1 MKYFK
6 YLTAVAL
13 VALFTSFSYADDISG
28 MIFQGNE
35 IDDALIINSTVTL
48 SKPTKSSNVQKTKS
62 QREIDLFIEKAK
74 NDAAK
79 KEEEKLRQE
88 KLRKEEE
95 KLAEEKRKEEERAQR
110 EKERELELEKRKEE
124 ERAQRELQAQ
134 KEQQSQKEQQTQK
147 DQKEQKEQQSQEAP
161 QKVSN
166 QTLLASGITID
177 SNDVTN
183 FSKTLLGV
191 PYVWGGASLEGFDCS
206 GFVQYVYKKYEMDLS
221 RTTYT
226 QIKQGKSVALADIK
240 ENDLVFFDTRAS
252 SMLTKAKSN
261 GVAGTLDSIII
272 NESDT
277 GNSKKLYPTEPT
289 HVGMYIGNG
298 KMIHASSSKKQV
310 VVEVLG
316 NDYFK
321 DRIVDI
327 RRYK

>member
-1 MKYFK
+1 
-6 YLTAVAL
+6 
-13 VALFTSFSYADDISG
+13 

-35 IDDALIINSTVTL
+35 IDEALIVNSTVTL
-48 SKPTKSSNVQKTKS
+48 TKQTKSTNNIQKTKS
-62 QREIDLFIEKAK
+62 EREIDLFIEKAK

-88 KLRKEEE
+88 KLKKEEE
-95 KLAEEKRKEEERAQR
+95 KLAEEKRKERQREEDEKAQR
-110 EKERELELEKRKEE
+110 EKERERELERRKEE
-124 ERAQRELQAQ
+124 EEKAQ
-134 KEQQSQKEQQTQK
+134 KEQTTPKEPQVQDVSQK
-147 DQKEQKEQQSQEAP
+147 AP
-161 QKVSN
+161 A
-166 QTLLASGITID
+166 QTLLASGITVD
-177 SNDVTN
+177 SNEVTN

-191 PYVWGGASLEGFDCS
+191 PYVWGGTSLDGFDCS

-226 QIKQGKSVALADIK
+226 QIKQGKSIALSDIK

-252 SMLTKAKSN
+252 SMLTKAKSQ
-261 GVAGTLDSIII
+261 GVSGTLDTIII

-277 GNSKKLYPTEPT
+277 GNSKKLYPSEPT

-310 VVEVLG
+310 VVEVLE

>member
-6 YLTAVAL
+6 YFTAVAF
-13 VALFTSFSYADDISG
+13 VALFTNFSYANDISG

-35 IDDALIINSTVTL
+35 IDEALIVNSTVTL
-48 SKPTKSSNVQKTKS
+48 TKQTKSTNNIQKTKS
-62 QREIDLFIEKAK
+62 EREIDLFIEKAK

-88 KLRKEEE
+88 KLKKEEE
-95 KLAEEKRKEEERAQR
+95 KLAEEKRKERQREEEEKAQR
-110 EKERELELEKRKEE
+110 EKERERELERRKEE
-124 ERAQRELQAQ
+124 EEKAQ
-134 KEQQSQKEQQTQK
+134 KEQTTPKEPQVQDVSQK
-147 DQKEQKEQQSQEAP
+147 AP
-161 QKVSN
+161 A
-166 QTLLASGITID
+166 QTLLTSGITVD
-177 SNDVTN
+177 SNEVTN

-191 PYVWGGASLEGFDCS
+191 PYVWGGTSLDGFDCS

-226 QIKQGKSVALADIK
+226 QIKQGKSIALSDIK

-252 SMLTKAKSN
+252 SMLTKAKSQ
-261 GVAGTLDSIII
+261 GVSGTLDTIII

-310 VVEVLG
+310 VVEVLE

>member
-6 YLTAVAL
+6 YFTAVAF
-13 VALFTSFSYADDISG
+13 VALFTNFSYADDISG

-35 IDDALIINSTVTL
+35 IDEALIVNSTVTL
-48 SKPTKSSNVQKTKS
+48 TKQTKSTNNIQKTKS
-62 QREIDLFIEKAK
+62 EREIDLFIEKAK

-88 KLRKEEE
+88 KLKKEEE
-95 KLAEEKRKEEERAQR
+95 KLAEEKRKERQREEEEKAQR
-110 EKERELELEKRKEE
+110 EKERERELERRKEE
-124 ERAQRELQAQ
+124 EEKTQ
-134 KEQQSQKEQQTQK
+134 KEQTTPKEPQVQDVSQK
-147 DQKEQKEQQSQEAP
+147 AP
-161 QKVSN
+161 A
-166 QTLLASGITID
+166 QTLLASGITVD
-177 SNDVTN
+177 SNEVTN

-191 PYVWGGASLEGFDCS
+191 PYVWGGTSLDGFDCS

-226 QIKQGKSVALADIK
+226 QIKQGKSIALSDIK

-252 SMLTKAKSN
+252 SMLTKAKSQ
-261 GVAGTLDSIII
+261 GVSGTLDTIII

-277 GNSKKLYPTEPT
+277 GNSKKLYPSEPT

-310 VVEVLG
+310 VVEVLE

>member
-6 YLTAVAL
+6 YFTAVAF
-13 VALFTSFSYADDISG
+13 VALFTNFSYADDISG

-35 IDDALIINSTVTL
+35 IDEALIVNSTVTL
-48 SKPTKSSNVQKTKS
+48 TKQTKSTNNIQKTKS
-62 QREIDLFIEKAK
+62 EREIDLFIEKAK

-88 KLRKEEE
+88 KLKKEEE
-95 KLAEEKRKEEERAQR
+95 KLAEEKRKERQREEEEKAQR
-110 EKERELELEKRKEE
+110 EKERERELERRKEE
-124 ERAQRELQAQ
+124 EEKAQ
-134 KEQQSQKEQQTQK
+134 KEQTTPKESQVQDVSQK
-147 DQKEQKEQQSQEAP
+147 AP
-161 QKVSN
+161 A
-166 QTLLASGITID
+166 QTLLASGITVD
-177 SNDVTN
+177 SNEVTN

-191 PYVWGGASLEGFDCS
+191 PYVWGGTSLEGFDCS

-226 QIKQGKSVALADIK
+226 QIKQGKSIALSDIK

-252 SMLTKAKSN
+252 SMLTKAKSQ
-261 GVAGTLDSIII
+261 GVSGTLDTIII

-277 GNSKKLYPTEPT
+277 GNSKKLYPSEPT

-310 VVEVLG
+310 VVEVLE

>member
-6 YLTAVAL
+6 YFTAVAF
-13 VALFTSFSYADDISG
+13 VALFTNFSYADDISG

-35 IDDALIINSTVTL
+35 IDEALIVNSTVTL
-48 SKPTKSSNVQKTKS
+48 TKQTKSTNNIQKTKS
-62 QREIDLFIEKAK
+62 EREIDLFIEKAK

-79 KEEEKLRQE
+79 KEEEKL
-88 KLRKEEE
+88 
-95 KLAEEKRKEEERAQR
+95 AEEKRKERQREEEEKAQR
-110 EKERELELEKRKEE
+110 EKERERELERRKEE
-124 ERAQRELQAQ
+124 EEKAQ
-134 KEQQSQKEQQTQK
+134 KEQTTPKEPQVQDVSQK
-147 DQKEQKEQQSQEAP
+147 AP
-161 QKVSN
+161 A
-166 QTLLASGITID
+166 QTLLASGITVD
-177 SNDVTN
+177 GNEVTN

-191 PYVWGGASLEGFDCS
+191 PYVWGGTSLDGFDCS

-226 QIKQGKSVALADIK
+226 QIKQGKSIALSDIK

-252 SMLTKAKSN
+252 SMLTKAKSQ
-261 GVAGTLDSIII
+261 GVSGTLDTIII

-277 GNSKKLYPTEPT
+277 GNSKKLYPSEPT

-310 VVEVLG
+310 VVEVLE

>member
-6 YLTAVAL
+6 HFTAIAL
-13 VALFTSFSYADDISG
+13 VALFTSSSYADDISG
-28 MIFQGNE
+28 MIFQGRE
-35 IDDALIINSTVTL
+35 IDDVLMVKSSTTTVTKQPK
-48 SKPTKSSNVQKTKS
+48 SPTNQKTKS
-62 QREIDLFIEKAK
+62 QYEIDLFIEKAK

-88 KLRKEEE
+88 RLRQEEE
-95 KLAEEKRKEEERAQR
+95 KIAEERRKERQREEEERIQR
-110 EKERELELEKRKEE
+110 ERELERKKEE
-124 ERAQRELQAQ
+124 EEKSKKEQQALKEQQAQ
-134 KEQQSQKEQQTQK
+134 KEQQT
-147 DQKEQKEQQSQEAP
+147 QEAL
-161 QKVSN
+161 QKTSN
-166 QTLLASGITID
+166 QTLVANGVTIN
-177 SNDVTN
+177 SNDVTV

-191 PYVWGGASLEGFDCS
+191 PYVWGGTSLEGFDCS
-206 GFVQYVYKKYEMDLS
+206 GFVQYVYKKFDMNLS

-226 QIKQGKSVALADIK
+226 QIKQGKSVPLAEIQ

-252 SMLTKAKSN
+252 SKLTKPKN
-261 GVAGTLDSIII
+261 QGGIGTLDDVLI
-272 NESDT
+272 NETDT
-277 GNSKKLYPTEPT
+277 ANSKKLYPVEPT

-310 VVEVLG
+310 VIEILE

>member
-13 VALFTSFSYADDISG
+13 VALFTNFSYADDISG
-28 MIFQGNE
+28 MIFQGSE
-35 IDDALIINSTVTL
+35 IDDALIVNSTVTL

-95 KLAEEKRKEEERAQR
+95 RLAEEKRKEEERAQR
-110 EKERELELEKRKEE
+110 EKERERELEKRKEE
-124 ERAQRELQAQ
+124 EKAQRELQAQ
-134 KEQQSQKEQQTQK
+134 KEQQ
-147 DQKEQKEQQSQEAP
+147 EQKEQQAPEAA

-191 PYVWGGASLEGFDCS
+191 PYVWGGTTLEGFDCS

>member
-6 YLTAVAL
+6 YFTAVAF
-13 VALFTSFSYADDISG
+13 VALFTNFSYANDISG

-35 IDDALIINSTVTL
+35 IDEALIVNSTVTL
-48 SKPTKSSNVQKTKS
+48 TKQTKSTNNIQKTKS
-62 QREIDLFIEKAK
+62 EREIDLFIEKAK

-88 KLRKEEE
+88 KLKKEEE
-95 KLAEEKRKEEERAQR
+95 KLAEEKRKERQREEEEKAQR
-110 EKERELELEKRKEE
+110 EKERERELERRKEE
-124 ERAQRELQAQ
+124 EEKAQ
-134 KEQQSQKEQQTQK
+134 KEQTTPKEPQVQDVSQK
-147 DQKEQKEQQSQEAP
+147 AP
-161 QKVSN
+161 A
-166 QTLLASGITID
+166 QTLLASGITVD
-177 SNDVTN
+177 SNEVTN

-191 PYVWGGASLEGFDCS
+191 PYVWGGTSLDGFDCS

-226 QIKQGKSVALADIK
+226 QIKQGKSIALSDIK

-252 SMLTKAKSN
+252 SMLTKAKSQ
-261 GVAGTLDSIII
+261 GVSGTLDTIII

-277 GNSKKLYPTEPT
+277 GNSKKLYPSEPT

-310 VVEVLG
+310 VVEVLE

>member
-6 YLTAVAL
+6 HFTAIAL
-13 VALFTSFSYADDISG
+13 VALFTSSSYADDISG
-28 MIFQGNE
+28 MIFQGRE
-35 IDDALIINSTVTL
+35 IDDVLMVKSSTTTVTKQPK
-48 SKPTKSSNVQKTKS
+48 SPTNQKTKS
-62 QREIDLFIEKAK
+62 QYEIDLFIEKAK

-88 KLRKEEE
+88 RLRQEEE
-95 KLAEEKRKEEERAQR
+95 KIAEERRKERQREEEERIQR
-110 EKERELELEKRKEE
+110 ERELERKKEE
-124 ERAQRELQAQ
+124 EEKSKKEQQALKEQQAQ
-134 KEQQSQKEQQTQK
+134 KEQQT
-147 DQKEQKEQQSQEAP
+147 QEAL
-161 QKVSN
+161 QKTSN
-166 QTLLASGITID
+166 QTLVANGVTIN
-177 SNDVTN
+177 SNDVTV

-191 PYVWGGASLEGFDCS
+191 PYVWGGTSLEGFDCS
-206 GFVQYVYKKYEMDLS
+206 GFVQYVYKKFDMNLS

-226 QIKQGKSVALADIK
+226 QIKQGKSVQLAEIQ

-252 SMLTKAKSN
+252 SKLTKPKNQGST
-261 GVAGTLDSIII
+261 GTLDDVLI
-272 NESDT
+272 NETDT
-277 GNSKKLYPTEPT
+277 ANSKKLYPVEPT

-310 VVEVLG
+310 VIEILE

>member
-6 YLTAVAL
+6 YFTAVAF
-13 VALFTSFSYADDISG
+13 VALFTNFSYADDISG

-35 IDDALIINSTVTL
+35 IDEALIVNSTVTL
-48 SKPTKSSNVQKTKS
+48 TKQTKSTNNIQKTKS
-62 QREIDLFIEKAK
+62 EREIDLFIEKAK

-88 KLRKEEE
+88 KLKKEEE
-95 KLAEEKRKEEERAQR
+95 KHAEEKRKERQREEDEKAQR
-110 EKERELELEKRKEE
+110 EKERERELERRKEE
-124 ERAQRELQAQ
+124 EEKAQ
-134 KEQQSQKEQQTQK
+134 KEQTTPKEPQVQDVSQK
-147 DQKEQKEQQSQEAP
+147 AP
-161 QKVSN
+161 A
-166 QTLLASGITID
+166 QTLLASGITVD
-177 SNDVTN
+177 SNEVTN

-191 PYVWGGASLEGFDCS
+191 PYVWGGTSLEGFDCS

-226 QIKQGKSVALADIK
+226 QIKQGKSIALSDIK

-252 SMLTKAKSN
+252 SMLTKAKSQ
-261 GVAGTLDSIII
+261 GVSGTLDTIII

-277 GNSKKLYPTEPT
+277 GNSKKLYPSEPT
-289 HVGMYIGNG
+289 HVGMYIGHG

-310 VVEVLG
+310 VVEVLE

>member
-6 YLTAVAL
+6 HLTAVAL
-13 VALFTSFSYADDISG
+13 VALFTSSSYADDISG
-28 MIFQGNE
+28 MIFQGRE
-35 IDDALIINSTVTL
+35 IDDVLMVKSSTTTVTKQPK
-48 SKPTKSSNVQKTKS
+48 SPTNQKTKS
-62 QREIDLFIEKAK
+62 QYEIDLFIEKAK

-88 KLRKEEE
+88 RLRQEEERIVEERRKERQREEEERILRERELERRKEEE
-95 KLAEEKRKEEERAQR
+95 EKAKKEQQAL
-110 EKERELELEKRKEE
+110 KE
-124 ERAQRELQAQ
+124 QQAQ
-134 KEQQSQKEQQTQK
+134 KEQQT
-147 DQKEQKEQQSQEAP
+147 QEAL
-161 QKVSN
+161 QKTSN
-166 QTLLASGITID
+166 QTLVANGVTIN
-177 SNDVTN
+177 SNDVTG

-191 PYVWGGASLEGFDCS
+191 PYVWGGTSLEGFDCS
-206 GFVQYVYKKYEMDLS
+206 GFVQYVYKKFDMNLS

-226 QIKQGKSVALADIK
+226 QIKQGKSVPLAEIQ

-252 SMLTKAKSN
+252 SKLTKPKN
-261 GVAGTLDSIII
+261 QGGTGTLDDVLI
-272 NESDT
+272 NETDT
-277 GNSKKLYPTEPT
+277 ANSKKLYPVEPT

-310 VVEVLG
+310 VIEILE

>member
-6 YLTAVAL
+6 YFTAVAF
-13 VALFTSFSYADDISG
+13 VALFTNFSYADDISG

-35 IDDALIINSTVTL
+35 IDEALIVNSTVTL
-48 SKPTKSSNVQKTKS
+48 TKQTKSTNNIQKTKS
-62 QREIDLFIEKAK
+62 EREIDLFIEKAK

-88 KLRKEEE
+88 KLKKEEE
-95 KLAEEKRKEEERAQR
+95 KLAEEKRKERQREEEEQAQR
-110 EKERELELEKRKEE
+110 ERERELERRKEE
-124 ERAQRELQAQ
+124 EEKAQ
-134 KEQQSQKEQQTQK
+134 KEQTTPKEPQVQDVSQK
-147 DQKEQKEQQSQEAP
+147 AP
-161 QKVSN
+161 A
-166 QTLLASGITID
+166 QTLLASGITVD
-177 SNDVTN
+177 SNEVTN

-191 PYVWGGASLEGFDCS
+191 PYVWGGTSLDGFDCS

-226 QIKQGKSVALADIK
+226 QIKQGKSIALSDIK

-252 SMLTKAKSN
+252 SMLTKAKSQ
-261 GVAGTLDSIII
+261 GVSGTLDTIII

-277 GNSKKLYPTEPT
+277 GNSKKLYPSEPT

-310 VVEVLG
+310 VVEVLE

>member
-6 YLTAVAL
+6 YFTAVAF
-13 VALFTSFSYADDISG
+13 VALFTNFSYADDISG

-35 IDDALIINSTVTL
+35 IDEALIVNSTVTL
-48 SKPTKSSNVQKTKS
+48 TKQTKSTNNIQKTKS
-62 QREIDLFIEKAK
+62 EREIDLFIEKAK

-88 KLRKEEE
+88 KLKKEEE
-95 KLAEEKRKEEERAQR
+95 KLAEEKRKERQREEEEKAQR
-110 EKERELELEKRKEE
+110 EKERERELERRKEE
-124 ERAQRELQAQ
+124 EEKAQ
-134 KEQQSQKEQQTQK
+134 KEQTTPKEPQVQDVSQK
-147 DQKEQKEQQSQEAP
+147 AP
-161 QKVSN
+161 A
-166 QTLLASGITID
+166 QTLLASGITVD
-177 SNDVTN
+177 GNEVTN

-191 PYVWGGASLEGFDCS
+191 PYVWGGTSLDGFDCS

-226 QIKQGKSVALADIK
+226 QIKQGKSIALSDIK

-252 SMLTKAKSN
+252 SMLTKAKSQ
-261 GVAGTLDSIII
+261 GVSGTLDTIII

-277 GNSKKLYPTEPT
+277 GNSKKLYPSEPT

-310 VVEVLG
+310 VVEVLE

>member
-1 MKYFK
+1 
-6 YLTAVAL
+6 
-13 VALFTSFSYADDISG
+13 

-35 IDDALIINSTVTL
+35 IDEALIVNSTVTL
-48 SKPTKSSNVQKTKS
+48 TKQTKSTNNIQKTKS
-62 QREIDLFIEKAK
+62 EREIDLFIEKAK

-88 KLRKEEE
+88 KLKKEEE
-95 KLAEEKRKEEERAQR
+95 KLAEEKRKERQREEDEKAQR
-110 EKERELELEKRKEE
+110 EKERERELERRKEE
-124 ERAQRELQAQ
+124 EEKAQ
-134 KEQQSQKEQQTQK
+134 KEQTTPKEPQVQDVSQK
-147 DQKEQKEQQSQEAP
+147 AP
-161 QKVSN
+161 A
-166 QTLLASGITID
+166 QTLMASGITVD
-177 SNDVTN
+177 SNEVTN

-191 PYVWGGASLEGFDCS
+191 PYVWGGTSLDGFDCS

-226 QIKQGKSVALADIK
+226 QIKQGKSIALSDIK

-252 SMLTKAKSN
+252 SMLTKAKSQ
-261 GVAGTLDSIII
+261 GVSGTLDTIII

-277 GNSKKLYPTEPT
+277 GNSKKLYPSEPT

>member
-6 YLTAVAL
+6 YFTAVAF
-13 VALFTSFSYADDISG
+13 VALFTNFSYADDISG

-35 IDDALIINSTVTL
+35 IDEALIVNSTVTL
-48 SKPTKSSNVQKTKS
+48 TKQTKSTNNIQKTKS
-62 QREIDLFIEKAK
+62 EREIDLFIEKAK

-88 KLRKEEE
+88 KLKKEEE
-95 KLAEEKRKEEERAQR
+95 KLAEEKRKERQREEEEKAQR
-110 EKERELELEKRKEE
+110 EKERERGKEE
-124 ERAQRELQAQ
+124 EEKAQ
-134 KEQQSQKEQQTQK
+134 KEQTTPKEPQVQDVSQK
-147 DQKEQKEQQSQEAP
+147 AP
-161 QKVSN
+161 A
-166 QTLLASGITID
+166 QTLLASGITVD
-177 SNDVTN
+177 SNEVTN

-191 PYVWGGASLEGFDCS
+191 PYVWGGTSLEGFDCS

-226 QIKQGKSVALADIK
+226 QIKQGKSIALSDIK

-252 SMLTKAKSN
+252 SMLTKAKSQ
-261 GVAGTLDSIII
+261 GVSGTLDTIII

-277 GNSKKLYPTEPT
+277 GNSKKLYPSEPT

-310 VVEVLG
+310 VVEVLE

>member
-6 YLTAVAL
+6 YFTAVAF
-13 VALFTSFSYADDISG
+13 VALFTNFSYADDISG

-35 IDDALIINSTVTL
+35 IDEALIVNSTVTL
-48 SKPTKSSNVQKTKS
+48 TKQTKSTNNIQKTKS
-62 QREIDLFIEKAK
+62 EREIDLFIEKAK

-79 KEEEKLRQE
+79 KEEEKL
-88 KLRKEEE
+88 
-95 KLAEEKRKEEERAQR
+95 AEEKRKERQREEDEKAQR
-110 EKERELELEKRKEE
+110 EKERERELERRKEE
-124 ERAQRELQAQ
+124 EEKAQ
-134 KEQQSQKEQQTQK
+134 KEQTTPKEPQVQDVSQK
-147 DQKEQKEQQSQEAP
+147 AP
-161 QKVSN
+161 A
-166 QTLLASGITID
+166 QTLLASGITVD
-177 SNDVTN
+177 SNEVTN

-191 PYVWGGASLEGFDCS
+191 PYVWGGTSLDGFDCS

-226 QIKQGKSVALADIK
+226 QIKQGKSIALSDIK

-252 SMLTKAKSN
+252 SMLTKAKSQ
-261 GVAGTLDSIII
+261 GVSGTLDTIII

-277 GNSKKLYPTEPT
+277 GNSKKLYPSEPT

-310 VVEVLG
+310 VVEVLE

>member
-6 YLTAVAL
+6 YFTAVAF
-13 VALFTSFSYADDISG
+13 VALFTNFSYANDISG

-35 IDDALIINSTVTL
+35 IDEALIVNSTVTL
-48 SKPTKSSNVQKTKS
+48 TKQTKSTNNIQKTKS
-62 QREIDLFIEKAK
+62 EREIDLFIEKAK

-88 KLRKEEE
+88 KLKKEEE
-95 KLAEEKRKEEERAQR
+95 KLAEEKRKERQREEEEKAQR
-110 EKERELELEKRKEE
+110 EKERERELERRKEE
-124 ERAQRELQAQ
+124 EEKAQ
-134 KEQQSQKEQQTQK
+134 KEQTTPKEPQVQDVSQK
-147 DQKEQKEQQSQEAP
+147 AP
-161 QKVSN
+161 A
-166 QTLLASGITID
+166 QTLLTSGITVD
-177 SNDVTN
+177 SNEVTN

-191 PYVWGGASLEGFDCS
+191 PYVWGGTSLDGFDCS

-226 QIKQGKSVALADIK
+226 QIKQGKSIALSDIK

-252 SMLTKAKSN
+252 SMLSKAKSQ
-261 GVAGTLDSIII
+261 GVSGTLDTIII

-277 GNSKKLYPTEPT
+277 GNSKKLYPSEPT

-310 VVEVLG
+310 VVEVLE

>member
-6 YLTAVAL
+6 YFTAVAF
-13 VALFTSFSYADDISG
+13 VALFTNFSYADDISG

-35 IDDALIINSTVTL
+35 IDEALIVNSTVTL
-48 SKPTKSSNVQKTKS
+48 TKQTKSTNNIQKTKS
-62 QREIDLFIEKAK
+62 EREIDLFIEKAK

-79 KEEEKLRQE
+79 KEEEKL
-88 KLRKEEE
+88 
-95 KLAEEKRKEEERAQR
+95 AEEKRKERQREEEEKAQR
-110 EKERELELEKRKEE
+110 ERERERELERRKEE
-124 ERAQRELQAQ
+124 EEKAQ
-134 KEQQSQKEQQTQK
+134 KEQTTPKEPQVQDVSQK
-147 DQKEQKEQQSQEAP
+147 AP
-161 QKVSN
+161 A
-166 QTLLASGITID
+166 QTLLASGITVD
-177 SNDVTN
+177 GNEVTN

-191 PYVWGGASLEGFDCS
+191 PYVWGGTSLDGFDCS

-226 QIKQGKSVALADIK
+226 QIKQGKSIALSDIK

-252 SMLTKAKSN
+252 SMLTKAKSQ
-261 GVAGTLDSIII
+261 GVSGTLDTIII

-277 GNSKKLYPTEPT
+277 GNSKKLYPSEPT

-310 VVEVLG
+310 VVEVLE

>member
-13 VALFTSFSYADDISG
+13 VALFTNFSYADDISG
-28 MIFQGNE
+28 MIFQGSE
-35 IDDALIINSTVTL
+35 IDDALIVNSTVTL

-74 NDAAK
+74 SDAAK

-95 KLAEEKRKEEERAQR
+95 RLAEEKRKEEERAQR
-110 EKERELELEKRKEE
+110 EKERERELEKRKEE
-124 ERAQRELQAQ
+124 EKAQRELQAQ
-134 KEQQSQKEQQTQK
+134 KEQQ
-147 DQKEQKEQQSQEAP
+147 EQKEQQAPEAA

>member
-6 YLTAVAL
+6 YFTAVAF
-13 VALFTSFSYADDISG
+13 VALFTNFSYANDISG

-35 IDDALIINSTVTL
+35 IDEALIVNSTVTL
-48 SKPTKSSNVQKTKS
+48 TKQTKSTNNIQKTKS
-62 QREIDLFIEKAK
+62 EREIDLFIEKAK

-88 KLRKEEE
+88 KLKKEEE
-95 KLAEEKRKEEERAQR
+95 KLAEEKRKERQREEEEKAQR
-110 EKERELELEKRKEE
+110 EKERERELERRKEE
-124 ERAQRELQAQ
+124 EEKTQ
-134 KEQQSQKEQQTQK
+134 KEQTTPKEPQVQDVSQK
-147 DQKEQKEQQSQEAP
+147 AP
-161 QKVSN
+161 A
-166 QTLLASGITID
+166 QTLLASGITVD
-177 SNDVTN
+177 SNEVTN

-191 PYVWGGASLEGFDCS
+191 PYVWGGTSLDGFDCS

-226 QIKQGKSVALADIK
+226 QIKQGKSIALSDIK

-252 SMLTKAKSN
+252 SMLTKAKSQ
-261 GVAGTLDSIII
+261 GVSGTLDTIII

-277 GNSKKLYPTEPT
+277 GNSKKLYPSEPT

-310 VVEVLG
+310 VVEVLE

>member
-6 YLTAVAL
+6 YFTAVAF
-13 VALFTSFSYADDISG
+13 VALFTNFSYADDISG

-35 IDDALIINSTVTL
+35 IDEALIVNSTVTL
-48 SKPTKSSNVQKTKS
+48 TKQTKSTNNIQKTKS
-62 QREIDLFIEKAK
+62 EREIDLFIEKAK

-88 KLRKEEE
+88 KLKKEEE
-95 KLAEEKRKEEERAQR
+95 KLAEEKRKERQREEEEKAQR
-110 EKERELELEKRKEE
+110 EKERERELERRKEE
-124 ERAQRELQAQ
+124 EEKAQ
-134 KEQQSQKEQQTQK
+134 KEQTTPKEPQVQDVSQK
-147 DQKEQKEQQSQEAP
+147 AP
-161 QKVSN
+161 A
-166 QTLLASGITID
+166 QTLLASGITVD
-177 SNDVTN
+177 SNEVTN

-191 PYVWGGASLEGFDCS
+191 PYVWGGTSLDGFDCS

-226 QIKQGKSVALADIK
+226 QIKQGKSIALSDIK

-252 SMLTKAKSN
+252 SMLTKAKSQ
-261 GVAGTLDSIII
+261 GVSGTLDTIII

-277 GNSKKLYPTEPT
+277 GNSKKLYPSEPT

-310 VVEVLG
+310 VVEVLE

>member
-6 YLTAVAL
+6 HFTAIAL
-13 VALFTSFSYADDISG
+13 VALFTSSSYADDISG
-28 MIFQGNE
+28 MIFQGRE
-35 IDDALIINSTVTL
+35 IDDVLMVKSSTTTVTKQPK
-48 SKPTKSSNVQKTKS
+48 SPTNQKTKS
-62 QREIDLFIEKAK
+62 QYEIDLFIEKAK

-88 KLRKEEE
+88 RLRQEEE
-95 KLAEEKRKEEERAQR
+95 KIAEERRKERQREEEERILR
-110 EKERELELEKRKEE
+110 ERELERKKEE
-124 ERAQRELQAQ
+124 EEKSKKEQQALKEQQAQ
-134 KEQQSQKEQQTQK
+134 KEQQT
-147 DQKEQKEQQSQEAP
+147 QEAL
-161 QKVSN
+161 QKTSN
-166 QTLLASGITID
+166 QTLVANGVTIN
-177 SNDVTN
+177 SNDVTV

-191 PYVWGGASLEGFDCS
+191 PYVWGGTSLEGFDCS
-206 GFVQYVYKKYEMDLS
+206 GFVQYVYKKFDMNLS

-226 QIKQGKSVALADIK
+226 QIKQGKSVQLAEIQ

-252 SMLTKAKSN
+252 SKLTKPKNQGST
-261 GVAGTLDSIII
+261 GTLDDVLI
-272 NESDT
+272 NETDT
-277 GNSKKLYPTEPT
+277 ANSKKLYPVEPT

-310 VVEVLG
+310 VIEILE

>member
-6 YLTAVAL
+6 HFTAIAL
-13 VALFTSFSYADDISG
+13 VALFTSSSYADDISG
-28 MIFQGNE
+28 MIFQGRE
-35 IDDALIINSTVTL
+35 IDDVLMVKSSTTTVTKQPK
-48 SKPTKSSNVQKTKS
+48 SPTNQKTKS
-62 QREIDLFIEKAK
+62 QYEIDLFIEKAK

-88 KLRKEEE
+88 RLRQEEE
-95 KLAEEKRKEEERAQR
+95 KIAEERRKERQREEEERIQR
-110 EKERELELEKRKEE
+110 ERELERKKEE
-124 ERAQRELQAQ
+124 EEKSKKEQQALKEQQAQ
-134 KEQQSQKEQQTQK
+134 KEQQT
-147 DQKEQKEQQSQEAP
+147 QEAL
-161 QKVSN
+161 QKTSN
-166 QTLLASGITID
+166 QTLVANGVTIN
-177 SNDVTN
+177 SNDVTV

-191 PYVWGGASLEGFDCS
+191 PYVWGGTSLEGFDCS
-206 GFVQYVYKKYEMDLS
+206 GFVQYVYKKFDMNLS

-226 QIKQGKSVALADIK
+226 QIKQGKSVQLAEIQ

-252 SMLTKAKSN
+252 SKLTKPKN
-261 GVAGTLDSIII
+261 QGGTGTLDDVLI
-272 NESDT
+272 NETDT
-277 GNSKKLYPTEPT
+277 ANSKKLYPVEPT

-310 VVEVLG
+310 VIEILE

>member
-6 YLTAVAL
+6 HFTAIAL
-13 VALFTSFSYADDISG
+13 VALFTSSSYADDISG
-28 MIFQGNE
+28 MIFQGRE
-35 IDDALIINSTVTL
+35 IDDVLMVKSSTTTVTKQPK
-48 SKPTKSSNVQKTKS
+48 SPTNQKTKS
-62 QREIDLFIEKAK
+62 QYEIDLFIEKAK

-88 KLRKEEE
+88 RLRQEEE
-95 KLAEEKRKEEERAQR
+95 KIAEERRKERQREEEERIQR
-110 EKERELELEKRKEE
+110 ERELERKKEE
-124 ERAQRELQAQ
+124 EEKSKKEQQALKEQQAQ
-134 KEQQSQKEQQTQK
+134 KEQQT
-147 DQKEQKEQQSQEAP
+147 QEAL
-161 QKVSN
+161 QKTSN
-166 QTLLASGITID
+166 QTLVANGVTIN
-177 SNDVTN
+177 SNDVTV

-191 PYVWGGASLEGFDCS
+191 SYVWGGTSLEGFDCS
-206 GFVQYVYKKYEMDLS
+206 GFVQYVYKKFDMNLS

-226 QIKQGKSVALADIK
+226 QIKQGKSVPLAEIQ

-252 SMLTKAKSN
+252 SKLTKPKN
-261 GVAGTLDSIII
+261 QGGTGTLDDVLI
-272 NESDT
+272 NETDT
-277 GNSKKLYPTEPT
+277 ANSKKLYPVEPT

-310 VVEVLG
+310 VIEILE

>member
-6 YLTAVAL
+6 YFTAVAF
-13 VALFTSFSYADDISG
+13 VALFTNFSYADDISG

-35 IDDALIINSTVTL
+35 IDEALIVNSTVTL
-48 SKPTKSSNVQKTKS
+48 TKQTKSTNNIQKTKS
-62 QREIDLFIEKAK
+62 EREIDLFIEKAK

-88 KLRKEEE
+88 KLKKEEE
-95 KLAEEKRKEEERAQR
+95 KLAEEKRKERQREEEEKAQR
-110 EKERELELEKRKEE
+110 EKERERELERRKEE
-124 ERAQRELQAQ
+124 EEKPQ
-134 KEQQSQKEQQTQK
+134 KPQTTPKEPQVQDVSQK
-147 DQKEQKEQQSQEAP
+147 AP
-161 QKVSN
+161 A
-166 QTLLASGITID
+166 QTLLASGITVD
-177 SNDVTN
+177 SNEVTN

-191 PYVWGGASLEGFDCS
+191 PYVWGGTSLEGFDCS

-226 QIKQGKSVALADIK
+226 QIKQGKSIALSDIK

-252 SMLTKAKSN
+252 SMLTKAKSQ
-261 GVAGTLDSIII
+261 GVSGTLDTIII

-277 GNSKKLYPTEPT
+277 GNSKKLYPSEPT

-310 VVEVLG
+310 VVEVLE

>member
-6 YLTAVAL
+6 YFTAVAF
-13 VALFTSFSYADDISG
+13 VALFTNFSYADDISG

-35 IDDALIINSTVTL
+35 IDEALIVNSTVTL
-48 SKPTKSSNVQKTKS
+48 TKQTKSTNNIQKTKS
-62 QREIDLFIEKAK
+62 EREIDLFIEKAK

-88 KLRKEEE
+88 KLKREEE
-95 KLAEEKRKEEERAQR
+95 KLAEEKRKERQREEEEKAQR
-110 EKERELELEKRKEE
+110 EKERERELERRKEE
-124 ERAQRELQAQ
+124 EEKAQ
-134 KEQQSQKEQQTQK
+134 KEQTTPKEPQVQDVSQK
-147 DQKEQKEQQSQEAP
+147 AP
-161 QKVSN
+161 A
-166 QTLLASGITID
+166 QTLLASGITVD
-177 SNDVTN
+177 SNEVTN

-191 PYVWGGASLEGFDCS
+191 PYVWGGTSLDGFDCS

-226 QIKQGKSVALADIK
+226 QIKQGKSIALSDIK

-252 SMLTKAKSN
+252 SMLTKAKSQ
-261 GVAGTLDSIII
+261 GVSGTLDTIII

-277 GNSKKLYPTEPT
+277 GNSKKLYPSEPT

-310 VVEVLG
+310 VVEVLE

>member
-6 YLTAVAL
+6 YFTAVAF
-13 VALFTSFSYADDISG
+13 VALFTNFSYADDISG

-35 IDDALIINSTVTL
+35 IDEALIVNSTVTL
-48 SKPTKSSNVQKTKS
+48 TKQTKSTNNIQKTKS
-62 QREIDLFIEKAK
+62 EREIDLFIEKAK

-88 KLRKEEE
+88 KLKKEEE
-95 KLAEEKRKEEERAQR
+95 KLA
-110 EKERELELEKRKEE
+110 
-124 ERAQRELQAQ
+124 Q
-134 KEQQSQKEQQTQK
+134 KEQTTPKEPQVQDVSQK
-147 DQKEQKEQQSQEAP
+147 AP
-161 QKVSN
+161 A
-166 QTLLASGITID
+166 QTLLASGITVD
-177 SNDVTN
+177 SNEVTN

-191 PYVWGGASLEGFDCS
+191 PYVWGGTSLDGFDCS

-226 QIKQGKSVALADIK
+226 QIKQGKSIALSDIK

-252 SMLTKAKSN
+252 SMLTKAKSQ
-261 GVAGTLDSIII
+261 GVSGTLDTIII

-277 GNSKKLYPTEPT
+277 GNSKKLYPSEPT

-310 VVEVLG
+310 VVEVLE

>member
-6 YLTAVAL
+6 YFTAVAF
-13 VALFTSFSYADDISG
+13 VALFTNFSYADDISG

-35 IDDALIINSTVTL
+35 IDEALIVNSTVTL
-48 SKPTKSSNVQKTKS
+48 TKQTKSTNNIQKTKS
-62 QREIDLFIEKAK
+62 EREIDLFIEKAK

-88 KLRKEEE
+88 KLKKEEE
-95 KLAEEKRKEEERAQR
+95 KLAEEKRKERQREEEEKAQR
-110 EKERELELEKRKEE
+110 EKERERELERRKEE
-124 ERAQRELQAQ
+124 EEKAQ
-134 KEQQSQKEQQTQK
+134 KEQTTPKEPQVQDVSQK
-147 DQKEQKEQQSQEAP
+147 AP
-161 QKVSN
+161 A
-166 QTLLASGITID
+166 QTLLASGITVD
-177 SNDVTN
+177 SNEVTN

-191 PYVWGGASLEGFDCS
+191 PYVWGGTSLDGFDCS

-226 QIKQGKSVALADIK
+226 QIKQGKSIALSDIK

-252 SMLTKAKSN
+252 SMLTKAKSQ
-261 GVAGTLDSIII
+261 GVSGTLDTIII

-277 GNSKKLYPTEPT
+277 GNSKKLYPLEPT

-310 VVEVLG
+310 VVEVLE

>member
-6 YLTAVAL
+6 YFTAVAF
-13 VALFTSFSYADDISG
+13 VALFTNFSYADDISG

-35 IDDALIINSTVTL
+35 IDEALIVNSTVTL
-48 SKPTKSSNVQKTKS
+48 TKQTKSTNNIQKTKS
-62 QREIDLFIEKAK
+62 EREIDLFIEKAK

-88 KLRKEEE
+88 KLKKEEE
-95 KLAEEKRKEEERAQR
+95 KLAEEKRKERQREEEEKAQR
-110 EKERELELEKRKEE
+110 EKERERELERRKEE
-124 ERAQRELQAQ
+124 EEKAQ
-134 KEQQSQKEQQTQK
+134 KEQTTPKEPQVQDVSQK
-147 DQKEQKEQQSQEAP
+147 AP
-161 QKVSN
+161 A
-166 QTLLASGITID
+166 QTLLASGITVD
-177 SNDVTN
+177 SNEVTN

-191 PYVWGGASLEGFDCS
+191 PYVWGGTSLEGFDCS

-226 QIKQGKSVALADIK
+226 QIKQGKSIALSDIK

-252 SMLTKAKSN
+252 SMLTKAKSQ
-261 GVAGTLDSIII
+261 GVSGTLDTIII

-277 GNSKKLYPTEPT
+277 GNSKKLYPSEPT

-310 VVEVLG
+310 VVEVLE

>member
-6 YLTAVAL
+6 YFTAVAF
-13 VALFTSFSYADDISG
+13 VALFTNFSYADDISG

-35 IDDALIINSTVTL
+35 IDEALIVNSTVTL
-48 SKPTKSSNVQKTKS
+48 TKQTKSTNNIQKTKS
-62 QREIDLFIEKAK
+62 EREIDLFIEKAK

-88 KLRKEEE
+88 KLKKEEE
-95 KLAEEKRKEEERAQR
+95 KLAEEKRKERQREEDEKAQR
-110 EKERELELEKRKEE
+110 EKERERELERRKEE
-124 ERAQRELQAQ
+124 EEKAQ
-134 KEQQSQKEQQTQK
+134 KEQTTPKEPQVQDVSQK
-147 DQKEQKEQQSQEAP
+147 AP
-161 QKVSN
+161 A
-166 QTLLASGITID
+166 QTLLASGITVD
-177 SNDVTN
+177 SNEVTN

-191 PYVWGGASLEGFDCS
+191 PYVWGGTSLDGFDCS

-226 QIKQGKSVALADIK
+226 QIKQGKSIALSDIK

-252 SMLTKAKSN
+252 SMLTKAKSQ
-261 GVAGTLDSIII
+261 GVSGTLDTIII

-310 VVEVLG
+310 VVEVLE